1 MDNTMIAS
9 RSNSIVK
16 FIRSLNEKKYRDN
29 SGLFVTEGER
39 FVAEAYRAA
48 GRFEYVV
55 YSESFKGARDYE
67 SEKSITVT
75 DTVFASMS
83 TLKTPEGILAVC
95 RLPDGTPGEADL
107 GSMTRIVYLDALQLP
122 DNVGA
127 VIRTAA
133 CAGIDAVILGEGTA
147 DAFSPKAIRAS
158 AANIF
163 RIKVVR
169 DDGSLLTRL
178 KELGFT
184 LYGAHLEGDE
194 KAEIDSDK
202 SVIIIGNEGRGMSE
216 STKGMCDRLIRI
228 PVKNGCDSLN
238 AACAAAVLIYK
249 SIGY

>member
-1 MDNTMIAS
+1 MDNTVIAS
-9 RSNSIVK
+9 KSNSTVK
-16 FIRSLNEKKYRDN
+16 LIRSLNEKKYREDT
-29 SGLFVTEGER
+29 GLFVTEGER
-39 FVAEAYRAA
+39 FVSEAYNAA

-55 YSESFKGARDYE
+55 YSESFKGVRDYE

-75 DTVFASMS
+75 DSVFGCLSS
-83 TLKTPEGILAVC
+83 LKNPEGILAVC
-95 RLPDGTPGEADL
+95 RMPDGTPDAADL
-107 GSMTRIVYLDALQLP
+107 DGMRRIVYLDALQLP

-133 CAGIDAVILGEGTA
+133 CAGIDAVVLGEGTA

-163 RIKVVR
+163 RIKVIR
-169 DDGSLLTRL
+169 DDGSMLAGL

-194 KAEIDSDK
+194 KTKIDSDK
-202 SVIIIGNEGRGMSE
+202 AVIIIGNEGRGMSRE
-216 STKGMCDRLIRI
+216 TTDMCDRLVRI
-228 PVKNGCDSLN
+228 PVRNGCDSLN

-249 SIGY
+249 SVGY